1 MIVRL
6 LSRLPRAAAP
16 LVALLLVAAGCE
28 QGFDLAKVDR
38 SVVRVQHLFIYEG
51 KELLG
56 GHGTGFVLTRDGYV
70 VTSHDV
76 VSVESKLPKGLKSV
90 RIFIPDGSWS
100 KRLTARVV
108 WSSKSMDLA
117 ILRVPGLKREP
128 VTLSAAPISSSPL
141 KGDVVYAIG
150 FPGAGDS
157 TGSQA
162 ALEST
167 FTSGVVGK
175 VSRGRGQRGGAERLI
190 VQHTANIN
198 PGNSGGP
205 LFNQCNQV
213 VAINTFA
220 ATSVFKITKGPEGE
234 YVAHGAAVSG
244 VYYSAH
250 ISALIEVLNSVPE
263 LKGVKYSASTSPCEP
278 PSGIPMEMYIA
289 AGAIG
294 LLALISLLLAT
305 MRKRAPREVVKVVET
320 YSQWIRRRSGEHNRK
335 RSGVPTMAPGGPG
348 GGADLP
354 PPELDDGWL
363 FQGQDVKG
371 NPVRLVVGQTELEMA
386 SKGTDKGLIFGRSNA
401 LASKILSDGSVSRRH
416 ARLVLDKDGLSIED
430 LNSTYGTKVNGAKLA
445 PYTAERVKEGDKLM
459 LGDVKLTLTKK

>member
-1 MIVRL
+1 MRLMRSIHRVRIL
-6 LSRLPRAAAP
+6 
-16 LVALLLVAAGCE
+16 ALLAGVLIAAAGCD
-28 QGFDLAKVDR
+28 QGFDLKKVDQ

-56 GHGTGFVLTRDGYV
+56 GHGTGFVLTSDGYV
-70 VTSHDV
+70 VTNHHV

-117 ILRVPGLKREP
+117 ILLVPGLKRPP
-128 VTLSAAPISSSPL
+128 VTLSAAPVSQSPL

-175 VSRGRGQRGGAERLI
+175 LSRGRGQRGGAERLI

-263 LKGVKYSASTSPCEP
+263 LKNVKYKAATRPCQP
-278 PSGIPMEMYIA
+278 PSGIPMEMYVA
-289 AGAIG
+289 AGAIT
-294 LLALISLLLAT
+294 LLALISLILAT

-320 YSQWIRRRSGEHNRK
+320 YSQWIRRRSGEGNRK
-335 RSGVPTMAPGGPG
+335 RSGVPTRAPGGQA
-348 GGADLP
+348 ADLP

-363 FQGQDVKG
+363 LQGKDVKG
-371 NPVRLVVGQTELEMA
+371 NPVRMVVGKTELELA
-386 SKGTDKGLIFGRSNA
+386 SKGNEKGLIIGRSNA
-401 LASKILSDGSVSRRH
+401 LASKTLTDGSVSRRH
-416 ARLVLDKDGLSIED
+416 ARMVVEKGELAIED
-430 LNSTYGTKVNGAKLA
+430 LNSTYGTKINGTKLA
-445 PYTAERVKEGDKLM
+445 PYTASPIKEGDNLM
-459 LGDVKLTLTKK
+459 LGDVKLTLMKK